1 MEGVKLPALL
11 ILDDVSQQTLPAQ
24 GAFFFLFAATCRWP
38 QPMSSASTR
47 CTGPLSR
54 LSRHSLPS
62 HGRLVAPSALANG
75 GCGEQRLQDIA
86 RTGQS
91 KRSATGKSA
100 KLVTAIELT
109 RPTSGGILEFGEL
122 ALCPITPSA

>member
-1 MEGVKLPALL
+1 MTVLFLKQRGAERVKLPALL

-86 RTGQS
+86 RT
-91 KRSATGKSA
+91 R
-100 KLVTAIELT
+100 AIET
-109 RPTSGGILEFGEL
+109 KRNWQIGQTCDGYRTDTTHERGH
-122 ALCPITPSA
+122 T